1 MYMLTCSGC
10 NSHFVGQAV
19 RHLVM
24 RIDEQRKGDTSV
36 GQHFIECNKEVGG
49 TAELKSENIE
59 QSVNTQ
65 KLLTL

>member
-1 MYMLTCSGC
+1 MYTLTCSGC
-10 NSHFVGQAV
+10 NSRFVGQAV

-24 RIDEQRKGDTSV
+24 RIDEQRKEDTRV
-36 GQHFIECNKEVGG
+36 GQHLLECNKEVGG

-59 QSVNTQ
+59 QTVNTQ